1 MNQSLC
7 NLLFA
12 LTDNEL
18 NKLGIYYIWKDY
30 HWYKG
35 HKNFYSQVQDYFM
48 NLARSDKE
56 NFIIN
61 YGFIGMG
68 INYERDSSILKGEY
82 I

>member
-18 NKLGIYYIWKDY
+18 NKLGIYYIWKNY

-35 HKNFYSQVQDYFM
+35 NKNFYNEVQDYFM
-48 NLARSDKE
+48 NLSRSDKE
-56 NFIIN
+56 NFIIK

-68 INYERDSSILKGEY
+68 INYERDKVILCSMKK
-82 I
+82 

>member
-1 MNQSLC
+1 M
-7 NLLFA
+7 
-12 LTDNEL
+12 
-18 NKLGIYYIWKDY
+18 
-30 HWYKG
+30 
-35 HKNFYSQVQDYFM
+35 QDYFM

-68 INYERDSSILKGEY
+68 INYKRDNSILKGEY

>member
-18 NKLGIYYIWKDY
+18 NKLGIYYIWKNY

-35 HKNFYSQVQDYFM
+35 NKNFYNEVQDYFM
-48 NLARSDKE
+48 NLSRSDKE

-68 INYERDSSILKGEY
+68 INYERDKVILCSMKK
-82 I
+82 